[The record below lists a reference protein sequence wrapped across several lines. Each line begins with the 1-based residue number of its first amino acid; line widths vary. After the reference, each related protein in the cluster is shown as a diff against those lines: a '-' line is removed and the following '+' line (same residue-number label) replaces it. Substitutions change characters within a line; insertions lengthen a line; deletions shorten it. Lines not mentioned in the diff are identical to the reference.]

1 LTRAFSALI
10 LFSIAFLELKKGK
23 VDFCLR
29 GFYGRFLSA
38 KKSTAKPM
46 IITTIMAMTA
56 GTKYV
61 LTTDAGA
68 GVGVAVAAGACITVK
83 AFCADDGQ

>member
-1 LTRAFSALI
+1 MD
-10 LFSIAFLELKKGK
+10 FL
-23 VDFCLR
+23 VWLR
-29 GFYGRFLSA
+29 GFYGRFLSDKTA
-38 KKSTAKPM
+38 KRAKPM

-68 GVGVAVAAGACITVK
+68 GVGVAAAEG
-83 AFCADDGQ
+83 AFCTVMAVSACDPQ